1 MGPLELVLLGTKA
14 GPPVDPPR
22 GISSALV
29 VDGATYVVDRGR
41 SAVTQYIRA
50 GPTLASRSGIFIT
63 HLHADH
69 VADYYKFFLLGGSVP
84 NQEGDRLTGPVPVHG
99 PGPAGGPRRS
109 SAAGTPRRW
118 HRTTR
123 RRAWPR

>member
-14 GPPVDPPR
+14 GPPVDPLR
-22 GISSALV
+22 AGISSALV
-29 VDGATYVVDRGR
+29 VDGATYVVDCGR

-50 GPTLASRSGIFIT
+50 GLTLAS
-63 HLHADH
+63 
-69 VADYYKFFLLGGSVP
+69 
-84 NQEGDRLTGPVPVHG
+84 
-99 PGPAGGPRRS
+99 
-109 SAAGTPRRW
+109 RRW